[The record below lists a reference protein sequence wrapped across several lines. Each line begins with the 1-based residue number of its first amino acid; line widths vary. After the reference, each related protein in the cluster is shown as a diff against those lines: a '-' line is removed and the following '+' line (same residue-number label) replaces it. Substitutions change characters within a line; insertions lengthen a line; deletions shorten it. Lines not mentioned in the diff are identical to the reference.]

1 MRTIMTDE
9 EIQKQP
15 IPVTVFTGFL
25 GAGKTTIILDLITS
39 APQGYR
45 IAWLKNEIGSV
56 AVDSELAKQ
65 GGVSMVKEMLNGCVC
80 HVLIGELGTALQE
93 LASSDPDRI
102 IIETSGSAAPAPIVW
117 EVRRHKNLVMDGVIT
132 VIDVLN
138 FPGYRDTSYTA
149 KIQAQYNDIILVNKH
164 ETLDE
169 RKLDL
174 VLDDVFEL
182 NPDTPKIK
190 TDRGRVDAEMIFGI
204 ETTLFS
210 TEASIIEQEDL
221 VPADH
226 QAGEVDLIEL
236 HTEKTYTKETVTEIL
251 ESLPKEDFFRIKG
264 VIRSDDGSFVI
275 NYAYGDF
282 NLQPID
288 SFRGDNRIVFMGPDL
303 GDYKSRIATK
313 FGVPEETLEYHPKA
327 HHHHH

>member
-1 MRTIMTDE
+1 MNAPAMLDE
-9 EIQKQP
+9 QTTKPP

-25 GAGKTTIILDLITS
+25 GAGKTTIILDLIKS
-39 APQGYR
+39 APAGYR
-45 IAWLKNEIGSV
+45 IAWLKNEIGAV
-56 AVDSELAKQ
+56 AVDSELAKS

-93 LASSDPDRI
+93 LAASSPDRI

-117 EVRRHKNLVMDGVIT
+117 EVRRHKNLAMDGVIT
-132 VIDVLN
+132 VIDALN

-149 KIQAQYNDIILVNKH
+149 KIQAQYNDIILINKH

-190 TDRGRVDAEMIFGI
+190 TDRGHIDAEVIFGI

-210 TEASIIEQEDL
+210 TEASITEQEDL

-236 HTEKTYTKETVTEIL
+236 HTEKTYSKEAMTEIL

-264 VIRSDDGSFVI
+264 VIRSENDSFVI

-282 NLQPID
+282 ELQPIG
-288 SFRGDNRIVFMGPDL
+288 SFSGDNRIVFMGPDL
-303 GDYKSRIATK
+303 GEYKNRISIK
-313 FGVPEETLEYHPKA
+313 FDIPEETLEYHPKA
-327 HHHHH
+327 HHHD

>member
-1 MRTIMTDE
+1 MSDASE
-9 EIQKQP
+9 KKQP

-25 GAGKTTIILDLITS
+25 GAGKTTIILDLIKQT
-39 APQGYR
+39 PKKYKV
-45 IAWLKNEIGSV
+45 AWLKNEIGSV
-56 AVDSELAKQ
+56 AVDSELATS

-80 HVLIGELGTALQE
+80 HVLIGELGSALKE
-93 LASSDPDRI
+93 LASSSPDRI

-117 EVRRHKNLVMDGVIT
+117 EVRRDPELRMDGVIT
-132 VIDVLN
+132 VIDALN

-149 KIQAQYNDIILVNKH
+149 KIQAQYNDIILINKH

-182 NPDTPKIK
+182 NPETPKIK
-190 TDRGRVDAEMIFGI
+190 TDHGRVDPEMVFGL

-210 TEASIIEQEDL
+210 TEASITEQEDL

-226 QAGEVDLIEL
+226 QTSEVDLIEL
-236 HTEKTYTKETVTEIL
+236 HLDREFSESAISEIL
-251 ESLPKEDFFRIKG
+251 TSLPKEDFFRIKG
-264 VIRSDDGSFVI
+264 VIRSGDRSFVI

-282 NLQPID
+282 TLQPIASFSGD
-288 SFRGDNRIVFMGPDL
+288 SRIVFMGPDL
-303 GDYKSRIATK
+303 GGHKKGIAEK
-313 FGVPEETLEYHPKA
+313 FSITEETIEYHPKA
-327 HHHHH
+327 HHYHD

>member
-1 MRTIMTDE
+1 MTDE
-9 EIQKQP
+9 QTTEQP

-25 GAGKTTIILDLITS
+25 GAGKTTIILDLIKRS
-39 APQGYR
+39 PEGYR
-45 IAWLKNEIGSV
+45 IAWLKNEIGTV
-56 AVDSELAKQ
+56 AVDSELAKSA
-65 GGVSMVKEMLNGCVC
+65 GISMVKEMLNGCVC

-93 LASSDPDRI
+93 LAASSPDRI

-117 EVRRHKNLVMDGVIT
+117 EVRRYKNLMMDGVIT
-132 VIDVLN
+132 VIDALN

-149 KIQAQYNDIILVNKH
+149 KIQAQYNDIILINKH

-169 RKLDL
+169 QKLDL

-190 TDRGRVDAEMIFGI
+190 TDQGHVDAEMIFGI

-210 TEASIIEQEDL
+210 TKASIIEQEDL
-221 VPADH
+221 VPANH

-236 HTEKTYTKETVTEIL
+236 HMGKMYSKETINEIL

-264 VIRSDDGSFVI
+264 VIRSEDGSFVV

-288 SFRGDNRIVFMGPDL
+288 SFLGESRIVFMGPDL
-303 GDYKSRIATK
+303 SEYKSRISSK
-313 FGVPEETLEYHPKA
+313 FSIPEETLEYHPKA
-327 HHHHH
+327 HAHKK

>member
-1 MRTIMTDE
+1 MPDEHTD
-9 EIQKQP
+9 KP
-15 IPVTVFTGFL
+15 LIPVTVFTGFL
-25 GAGKTTIILDLITS
+25 GAGKTTIILDLIKR
-39 APQGYR
+39 APAGYQV
-45 IAWLKNEIGSV
+45 AWLKNEIGAV
-56 AVDSELAKQ
+56 AVDSELAKS

-93 LASSDPDRI
+93 LATSSPDRI

-117 EVRRHKNLVMDGVIT
+117 EVRRHKNLSMDGVIT
-132 VIDVLN
+132 VIDALN

-149 KIQAQYNDIILVNKH
+149 KIQAQYNDIILINKH

-190 TDRGRVDAEMIFGI
+190 TDQGHIDAEVVFGI
-204 ETTLFS
+204 ETALFS
-210 TEASIIEQEDL
+210 TEASIAEQEDL

-236 HTEKTYTKETVTEIL
+236 HTEKNYSKETITEIL
-251 ESLPKEDFFRIKG
+251 ESFPKEDFFRIKG
-264 VIRSDDGSFVI
+264 VVRSDEESFVI

-282 NLQPID
+282 DLQPIN
-288 SFRGDNRIVFMGPDL
+288 SFLGDNRIVFMGPNL
-303 GDYKSRIATK
+303 NEYKSKIATR
-313 FGVPEETLEYHPKA
+313 FDIPEETLEYHPKA
-327 HHHHH
+327 HPHH